1 MTPLWL
7 IPVLPL
13 IGALINGA
21 LSLAGAR
28 SKIGPNRAFV
38 SLIAVGMP
46 ALSFLF
52 TLFAAI
58 QLSEYP
64 KMISGESVIAPSLH
78 PEYWTWFSAGSFHL
92 SFGLLFDSLTS
103 MMLLFVTGIG
113 TLIHLYS
120 VGYMWS
126 DRGFARFMSYLNLF
140 MFSMIILVLGGSLP
154 VTFLGWEGV
163 GLCSYLLIGFW
174 HKTTEYNDAAR
185 KAFVVN
191 RIGDLGFL
199 IGAFALVSVCGSLD
213 YRDIAMWFRNT
224 DNAGAIAGAEGM
236 IALAAMLIFFGCTG
250 KSAQIP
256 LLTWLPDAMA
266 GPTPV
271 SALIH
276 AATMV
281 TSGVYLVARLG
292 DVYVHAP
299 PWVLATIMVVGC
311 LTAVFGAV
319 AGLFQ
324 NDIKKA
330 LAYSTVSQ
338 LGFMFMAAGAA
349 AFDVALFHVFTHAFF
364 KATLFLGAGAVIHS
378 LHHEQDMR
386 RMGGLHLITVN
397 GRKPL
402 LLTYAMLC
410 FAWFSILGLPLGAG
424 FMSKDLILERLA
436 VGHTTTDL
444 GFGPLNLSLVVCVV
458 GLVTAGLT
466 AVYMTRVMML
476 TFWSPSRLSDEAKA
490 HVSPT
495 PLTMAIPLVVLGV
508 GSLVSGFLWFEM
520 FNVNSIRLDIFQ
532 QYLAPVLAPAQQL
545 AAHGETDAHHIS
557 PWLIAAAGTSAAV
570 IGLIIAVL
578 RWRRGPTGA
587 SAEAHPSSDPTGF
600 GAAWTW
606 SFDRVYHALIVLPT
620 RWISLLLYWIVE
632 QALVGGITYLVAEV
646 ATFLG
651 DGYATLQRGRMRASL
666 ALSIAGVGALLWIDE
681 IAIGLNAMGT
691 VVLRFVHLM
700 IG

>member
-13 IGALINGA
+13 LGAVVNGA

-28 SKIGPNRAFV
+28 STQGPSRGFI
-38 SLIAVGMP
+38 SLIAVAAP

-52 TLFAAI
+52 TILAAVE
-58 QLSEYP
+58 LGGLPHGAAEAS
-64 KMISGESVIAPSLH
+64 IAPSLH
-78 PEYWTWFSAGSFHL
+78 PAYWTWFSTGAFHL
-92 SFGLLFDSLTS
+92 SFSLLFDSLTS

-113 TLIHLYS
+113 TLITLYS
-120 VGYMWS
+120 VGYMWT
-126 DRGFARFMSYLNLF
+126 DRGFARFMAYLNLF

-185 KAFVVN
+185 KAFIVN

-199 IGAFALVSVCGSLD
+199 IGAFALISVCGSLD
-213 YRDIAMWFRNT
+213 YRDIAMWFRNPG
-224 DNAGAIAGAEGM
+224 NEAAIAGAEGM

-299 PWVLATIMVVGC
+299 PWVLATIMMVGC

-338 LGFMFMAAGAA
+338 LGFMFMAAGVA

-386 RMGGLHLITVN
+386 RMGGL
-397 GRKPL
+397 RKLLPL
-402 LLTYAMLC
+402 AHMSMAYGW
-410 FAWFSILGLPLGAG
+410 FAIIGLPIGAG
-424 FMSKDLILERLA
+424 FMSKDLILGRLA
-436 VGHTTTDL
+436 DGRAHVAMFGHDVN
-444 GFGPLNLSLVVCVV
+444 FAPIVCVV
-458 GLVTAGLT
+458 AIVTALLT
-466 AVYMTRVMML
+466 AVYMTRVMVL
-476 TFWSPSRLSDEAKA
+476 TFWSPSRLSDEAKSHLA
-490 HVSPT
+490 PT
-495 PLTMAIPLVVLGV
+495 PITMAIPLVILAF
-508 GSLVSGFLWFEM
+508 GSLIAGVVWFEL
-520 FNVNSIRLDIFQ
+520 LDVITAPGTEGQTGTRMNLFQ
-532 QYLAPVLAPAQQL
+532 HYLEPVLFNAQKVMGMNEP
-545 AAHGETDAHHIS
+545 HGVS
-557 PWLIAAAGTSAAV
+557 PWLIAGAGTASAV
-570 IGLIIAVL
+570 VGLIIAIAV
-578 RWRRGPTGA
+578 WRRGVTGV
-587 SAEAHPSSDPTGF
+587 SVQSQPSSDPVGF

-606 SFDRVYHALIVLPT
+606 SFDRVYHVAVVLPT
-620 RWISLLLYWIVE
+620 RAISLLLYWIVE
-632 QALVGGITYLVAEV
+632 QALVGGLTYLVAEIT
-646 ATFLG
+646 TFLG
-651 DGYATLQRGRMRASL
+651 DGYASAQRARLRSSL
-666 ALSIAGVGALLWIDE
+666 VLSVAGAAALLWIDQL
-681 IAIGLNAMGT
+681 AVAFNFLGAKLLHVVQLLIG
-691 VVLRFVHLM
+691 
-700 IG
+700 